1 MTEICSSAAYVGS
14 YQLSAADRAV
24 EGEELAY
31 RMGQVVGTIILIL
44 VVIGVVKGV
53 KKLRGG

>member
-1 MTEICSSAAYVGS
+1 MGS